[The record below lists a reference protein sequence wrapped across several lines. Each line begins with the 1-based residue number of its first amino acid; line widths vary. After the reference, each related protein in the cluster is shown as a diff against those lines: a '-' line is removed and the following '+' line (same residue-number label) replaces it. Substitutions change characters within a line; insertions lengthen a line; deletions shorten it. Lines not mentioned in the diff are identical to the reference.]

1 MELLG
6 REERDAVMKELM
18 VRMEHYLEW
27 RTKGELPTAAIVFS
41 SGTGKIG
48 ETACAEAFLKKI
60 AENEETIE
68 E

>member
-1 MELLG
+1 
-6 REERDAVMKELM
+6 MKELM
-18 VRMEHYLEW
+18 ARMEHYLEW
-27 RTKGELPTAAIVFS
+27 RTKGEPPTAAIVFS
-41 SGTGKIG
+41 SEIGKIG